1 MTAPSTMTTDSR
13 RLFAGLPGFAAATVA
28 LIALSGWAM
37 NLSFHG
43 IGDSLA
49 IRISAVVAAA
59 VQIGAYP
66 VVRRLAIKNPVVGW
80 SAGALIRFVSLIAYG
95 ISVATQLVAVPAAAA
110 LVSLFVFYFLSMMI
124 EPFFFFFLLAESA
137 FSAV

>member
-13 RLFAGLPGFAAATVA
+13 RLFAGLPGFAATTVA

-37 NLSFHG
+37 TLAFHG

-49 IRISAVVAAA
+49 IRTSAVVAAA

-66 VVRRLAIKNPVVGW
+66 VVRRLASQNPMLGWGVG
-80 SAGALIRFVSLIAYG
+80 SLVRLVSLIVYA
-95 ISVATQLVAVPAAAA
+95 LVAESSLHLPLAAA
-110 LVSLFVFYFLSMMI
+110 LLSLLAFYFLSMLI
-124 EPFFFFFLLAESA
+124 EPLFLRAS
-137 FSAV
+137 